1 MWGNDEA
8 VKMNA
13 TFYSSF
19 SSNFSAQTP
28 SDEVVFD
35 KEYDIL
41 EKLVIGT
48 VFFFINTMW
57 SEMIILW
64 VVFLFIEGGNPPPPL
79 QLTAQSI

>member
-48 VFFFINTMW
+48 VFFYQYHVKRDDYFVGGIFIY
-57 SEMIILW
+57 
-64 VVFLFIEGGNPPPPL
+64 
-79 QLTAQSI
+79 

>member
-48 VFFFINTMW
+48 VFFFINTM
-57 SEMIILW
+57 
-64 VVFLFIEGGNPPPPL
+64 
-79 QLTAQSI
+79 